1 MRRVC
6 AYLTMDDMSDFVSD
20 ADLSIAPMN
29 ALGWDVQMVPWRTPD
44 ADWNAFDLVY
54 ICTPWD
60 YPDDV
65 DAFLEVLERIEQSR
79 AKLVNSL
86 ELVRWNLEKT
96 YLRELESRGAAIVP
110 SLWYLRF
117 DDFSLDEAFATHGC
131 DALVAK
137 PVVGANAVDTFVLRQ
152 TADSG
157 ATNVLKKAFEGRAF
171 FVQPFIESVQ
181 SEGEYSVFFIGGR
194 YSHAILKVPESG
206 DFRTQEEHGAEIL
219 SIDPPDGLERAASD
233 IVAMVEP
240 QPVYVRADFVRGS
253 DDGFL
258 LMELELIEP
267 SLYLRMNED
276 AAEQFARALAA
287 EG

>member
-1 MRRVC
+1 
-6 AYLTMDDMSDFVSD
+6 MSDFVSD

-29 ALGWDVQMVPWRTPD
+29 ALGWEVQMVPWRAPD
-44 ADWNAFDLVY
+44 ADWEAFDLVY

-65 DAFLEVLERIEQSR
+65 DGFLGVLGDIERSR

-110 SLWYLRF
+110 SLWYSRF
-117 DDFSLDEAFATHGC
+117 DEFSLDDALVEHGC
-131 DALVAK
+131 DSLVAK
-137 PVVGANAVDTFVLRQ
+137 PVVGANAADTFVVERSTDAIVVDAL
-152 TADSG
+152 AS
-157 ATNVLKKAFEGRAF
+157 AFEDRAF

-181 SEGEYSVFFIGGR
+181 SEGEYSVFFLGGR
-194 YSHAILKVPESG
+194 YSHAILKIPESG

-219 SIDPPDGLERAASD
+219 AIEPPEGLERTARD
-233 IVAMVEP
+233 IVAMVKPEP
-240 QPVYVRADFVRGS
+240 MYVRADFVRGS
-253 DDGFL
+253 DGRFL

-267 SLYLRMNED
+267 SLYLRMHEG
-276 AAEQFARALAA
+276 AAEQFAKVLSSA
-287 EG
+287 G